1 MNIYIIGYRGSG
13 KTTLGRKISYGL
25 NFEFADMD
33 EIIVKE
39 EKRPIP
45 VIFASSGERY
55 FRGKESEVLE
65 HISKSMSPTV
75 VSTGGGIILSS
86 SNRDIIKRTGF
97 CVYLKAS
104 KEILQSRIEGD
115 NNRPP
120 LTSLPLAEEITRILS
135 IREPLYEETADI
147 TVDTGIQNTDGC
159 SDFIIKSFKKW
170 RNEK

>member
-1 MNIYIIGYRGSG
+1 MNIYLIGYRGSG
-13 KTTLGRKISYGL
+13 KTTLGRKISYNL

-33 EIIVKE
+33 EIIVKV

-45 VIFASSGERY
+45 DIFASSGERY
-55 FRGKESEVLE
+55 FRDKESEVLE
-65 HISKSMSPTV
+65 HIANNLSPAV
-75 VSTGGGIILSS
+75 VSTGGGIILKA

-120 LTSLPLAEEITRILS
+120 LTSLPLTEEITRILG

-147 TVDTGIQNTDGC
+147 TVDTGIPDIDGC
-159 SDFIIKSFKKW
+159 ADLIIKSFKKW